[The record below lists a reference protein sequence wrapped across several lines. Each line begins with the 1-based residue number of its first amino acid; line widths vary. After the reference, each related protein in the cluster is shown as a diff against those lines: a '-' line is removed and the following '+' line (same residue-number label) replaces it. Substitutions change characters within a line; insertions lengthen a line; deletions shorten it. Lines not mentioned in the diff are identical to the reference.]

1 MPLKKKSSTPAKK
14 PTAKKSATKKPTTT
28 PKVKEKSSKTP
39 STRRKSTAPGKL
51 KRKTLPPE
59 EMHPFSSFPY
69 RLEYQDGTE
78 TRVCHFECEE
88 HRIKHI
94 QRYKLRKG
102 TFFIDTST

>member
-1 MPLKKKSSTPAKK
+1 MPLKKKSSTPA
-14 PTAKKSATKKPTTT
+14 KKPTTT

-78 TRVCHFECEE
+78 TRICHFQCED
-88 HRIKHI
+88 HRTKHI
-94 QRYKLRKG
+94 QRHKLRKG
-102 TFFIDTST
+102 TYFIDTST

>member
-78 TRVCHFECEE
+78 TKVCHFECEE
-88 HRIKHI
+88 HRTKHI

-102 TFFIDTST
+102 TYFIDTST

>member
-51 KRKTLPPE
+51 KQKTLPPE

-78 TRVCHFECEE
+78 TKVCHFECEE
-88 HRIKHI
+88 HRTKHI

-102 TFFIDTST
+102 TYFIDTST